1 MIAYIAGDLLDSPA
15 KVLVNTVNTRG
26 VMGAGIAL
34 RFKKIYPDMF
44 MRYRELCE
52 QGRFRIGNLFLYKT
66 SHKWILNFPTKDH
79 WRAPSRTEF
88 IEAGLRKFIA
98 THDEMGIT
106 SIAFPL
112 LGCGNGGLDYDTQVR
127 PLMEHYLGNA
137 SFPSFIYHGMPKT
150 LVPEH
155 HDSQRVATWLRSEP
169 SALPFDEVWQDI
181 LALLSQTCQFSTRKT
196 RNVFTVTA
204 QDNPASLFIS
214 SPRKRFHIS
223 NDELVDFWQQ
233 LRDYGITHRNIAPDH
248 RNLSYLAPLFVQLPY
263 VHMVEISET
272 TTGLRANPAVGLQV
286 LPPPL
291 LDQSSSGELF
301 EHNTHAV
308 EVRF

>member
-1 MIAYIAGDLLDSPA
+1 MIAYIAGNLLESPA

-34 RFKKIYPDMF
+34 RFKQVYPDMF
-44 MRYRELCE
+44 VRYRELCE
-52 QGRFRIGNLFLYKT
+52 QGQLRIGNLFLYKT

-79 WRAPSRTEF
+79 WRAPSRPEF
-88 IEAGLRKFIA
+88 IEAGLRKFIS
-98 THDEMGIT
+98 THNEMGIT

-127 PLMEHYLGNA
+127 PLIEHYLGNV

-155 HDSQRVATWLRSEP
+155 RDSQRVAAWLRSEP

-181 LALLSQTCQFSTRKT
+181 LTLVNQRQQFSTRKT
-196 RNVFTVTA
+196 QNPFTVKA
-204 QDNPASLFIS
+204 QDSPASLFVSSSRKNFQIS
-214 SPRKRFHIS
+214 T
-223 NDELVDFWQQ
+223 DELVDFWQQ
-233 LRDYGITHRNIAPDH
+233 LRDCGITHRSIAPDH
-248 RNLSYLAPLFVQLPY
+248 RHLSYLAPVFVQLPY

-272 TTGLRANPAVGLQV
+272 TNGLRANPAVGLQV

-291 LDQSSSGELF
+291 PDQSSGELF
-301 EHNTHAV
+301 ENSTHAV